1 MLYINGKVILCSLR
15 NCGYLE
21 LNGPMKK
28 NMGKR
33 VTAPVKTELGLY
45 SYLGFCEYVQIH
57 LK

>member
-15 NCGYLE
+15 ICVYLE
-21 LNGPMKK
+21 LKGPTKK

-33 VTAPVKTELGLY
+33 VTAPVKTELGLD
-45 SYLGFCEYVQIH
+45 SYVGLCEHVQIH